1 MFAGAFAASANNAT
15 ITVDP
20 SKDMDASLK
29 EIFSAQRGLLD
40 NTLELAVGGE
50 GDYSTL
56 PDQAGDYSMSV
67 ARFMA
72 DGKFLLQGDLVEDYF
87 STGYDFLNKKLVD
100 VAIQVYGYQVLADHN
115 YEDADSCATQYG
127 AFWMDIDGGRCMPL
141 VYQDGDA
148 NVYWPV
154 SNDIIDTA
162 QDKYSFNMFDY
173 YIAACDCAVN
183 GSGEPD
189 INALP
194 GDGSPPQC
202 FYNIP
207 CQDAE
212 VCLESD
218 DEWSICWPISFEEV
232 MSFDD

>member
-1 MFAGAFAASANNAT
+1 M
-15 ITVDP
+15 
-20 SKDMDASLK
+20 
-29 EIFSAQRGLLD
+29 R
-40 NTLELAVGGE
+40 
-50 GDYSTL
+50 
-56 PDQAGDYSMSV
+56 
-67 ARFMA
+67 
-72 DGKFLLQGDLVEDYF
+72 
-87 STGYDFLNKKLVD
+87 
-100 VAIQVYGYQVLADHN
+100 
-115 YEDADSCATQYG
+115 
-127 AFWMDIDGGRCMPL
+127 L

-162 QDKYSFNMFDY
+162 QDKYGFNMFDY
-173 YIAACDCAVN
+173 YTAACDCAMN

-212 VCLESD
+212 VCCKLITCP
-218 DEWSICWPISFEEV
+218 DEEGWSI
-232 MSFDD
+232 D